1 MDNEKDIRVVD
12 EDMFGLDTDIDDNFD
27 NLGGIDLSILDSSVG
42 NNPTEISIQAK
53 KWKKQYYIGYLGLN
67 FLTIYK
73 ENNNILQLLVILN
86 PDKNKLRFLIETLRE
101 HWKYVDSKIY
111 NDNEISE
118 EDIRYIST
126 ILNNVNDKIELLE
139 NLKNFI
145 FPETGYIN
153 KDSDINLLQ
162 LLNDAATTRELV
174 DYYKNCRYT
183 DDNKSKLKNLVNS
196 INIIV
201 NMMDPGF
208 FRDINTLNEYSSRNY
223 QYSPEEREALSYIE
237 APIALMGN
245 ESVIKPEVNTDS
257 EVLKRDTSRYY
268 FKKATLDL
276 INLYHSRVYSQN
288 KPNLRKIVRYI

>member
-1 MDNEKDIRVVD
+1 MENEKDIKVID
-12 EDMFGLDTDIDDNFD
+12 DDIFGLDSNIDNNFD
-27 NLGGIDLSILDSSVG
+27 NLGDIDLSILDSSVG
-42 NNPTEISIQAK
+42 NNPTEVSTQVK

-86 PDKNKLRFLIETLRE
+86 PDKNKLRFLIETLKE
-101 HWKYVDSKIY
+101 HWRYVDNKIY

-118 EDIRYIST
+118 EDIRYMST
-126 ILNNVNDKIELLE
+126 ILNNVNDKIGLLE

-153 KDSDINLLQ
+153 KDSDINLIQ

-174 DYYKNCRYT
+174 DYYRNCRYT
-183 DDNKSKLKNLVNS
+183 DDNKSKLKNLVDS

-201 NMMDPGF
+201 DMMDPGF
-208 FRDINTLNEYSSRNY
+208 FGDINALDEYSSRNY
-223 QYSPEEREALSYIE
+223 QYSSEEREALRYIE
-237 APIALMGN
+237 APVALMEN